1 MSKTFFGGEGKYEIY
16 NESCIIWQKFNNK
29 KELVNKY
36 KVYNDVELIPS
47 LVDKVSIKRIIDY
60 EFNKEQK
67 INLANA

>member
-60 EFNKEQK
+60 EFKIEQK
-67 INLANA
+67 INMANA

>member
-36 KVYNDVELIPS
+36 KVYNNVELIPS